1 MSLWPQPKI
10 FLHSAFSTQSVS
22 LQDFSSHSKTSGSS
36 GTKLNEKSTYLKSE
50 EKWLF
55 ETGAYAAPQGC
66 SCGVTWMGATFWR
79 KVSLNECSS
88 KFLSLNLSTLTIL
101 QHLVIKCTRWP
112 KLKKDHQR
120 CYWKSYKLHW

>member
-1 MSLWPQPKI
+1 MSLWSQPKI

-36 GTKLNEKSTYLKSE
+36 GKKLNAKSTYLKSE

-66 SCGVTWMGATFWR
+66 SCGGTRGQHSEK

-88 KFLSLNLSTLTIL
+88 KFLSLN
-101 QHLVIKCTRWP
+101 
-112 KLKKDHQR
+112 
-120 CYWKSYKLHW
+120 